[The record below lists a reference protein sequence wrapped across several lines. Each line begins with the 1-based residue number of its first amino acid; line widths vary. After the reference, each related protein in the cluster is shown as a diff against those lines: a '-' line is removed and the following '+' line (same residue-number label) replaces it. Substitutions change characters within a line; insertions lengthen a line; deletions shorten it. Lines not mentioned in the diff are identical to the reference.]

1 MEKNSEKI
9 LVGWEAYEFV
19 QKKKRPDWFWALG
32 VIALAGS
39 AVAFIYGNFLF
50 GIFIILATVAMMYF
64 GTAKPHRIKY
74 YIAVDGVHYDGR
86 FYPFER
92 LKSFWME
99 ELGGEKRVLIK
110 SDKTFL
116 PIMVLPF
123 EDDETGEEIFSILS
137 EVLEQE
143 EIHESHAHKIMDR
156 LGF

>member
-1 MEKNSEKI
+1 MEKDSI
-9 LVGWEAYEFV
+9 LIEWEAYEFV

-39 AVAFIYGNFLF
+39 TVAFIYGNFLF
-50 GIFIILATVAMMYF
+50 GIFILLATAAMMFF
-64 GTAKPHRIKY
+64 GSVQPHRIKY
-74 YIAVDGVHYDGR
+74 FIAVDGIHYDGR

-99 ELGGEKRVLIK
+99 ELNGEKRLLIK

-116 PIMVLPF
+116 PLMVIPF
-123 EDDETGEEIFSILS
+123 EEDETGEMIYEILS
-137 EVLEQE
+137 EILEEQQL
-143 EIHESHAHKIMDR
+143 HESLAHKVMDR

>member
-1 MEKNSEKI
+1 MEKHNDKI
-9 LVGWEAYEFV
+9 LVDWEAYEFV

-32 VIALAGS
+32 IIALAGS

-50 GIFIILATVAMMYF
+50 GIFIVLATIAMMYF
-64 GTAKPHRIKY
+64 GTADPHRIRY

-99 ELGGEKRVLIK
+99 QLEDEKRLLIK

-116 PIMVLPF
+116 PIMVMPF
-123 EDDETGEEIFSILS
+123 ENDETGDMIYAVLSDILEEEEIR
-137 EVLEQE
+137 
-143 EIHESHAHKIMDR
+143 ESHAHKIMER